1 TWLTAIGPMGIANPN
16 LRWEKSKQ
24 LDIGLDLSLFNNRL
38 SFVGDYYHK
47 RTDDLLYVLALP
59 LSSGYPTMTG
69 NYASLENKGVEL
81 ASNATIFEG
90 DFKWSVAANVT
101 INRNK
106 VLDLDGGVT
115 QERFITNYTLLKVGE
130 PLGVFKT
137 YVFDGINQS
146 AEEIVPG
153 YDGRVGGHKVKDI
166 NNDGIINSNDQ
177 II

>member
-1 TWLTAIGPMGIANPN
+1 
-16 LRWEKSKQ
+16 
-24 LDIGLDLSLFNNRL
+24 
-38 SFVGDYYHK
+38 
-47 RTDDLLYVLALP
+47 
-59 LSSGYPTMTG
+59 
-69 NYASLENKGVEL
+69 
-81 ASNATIFEG
+81 G

-177 II
+177 IITGNPNPKFIYGFSTNLSYKNFDLCLFISVTHGNGYYTNIKLYHKI